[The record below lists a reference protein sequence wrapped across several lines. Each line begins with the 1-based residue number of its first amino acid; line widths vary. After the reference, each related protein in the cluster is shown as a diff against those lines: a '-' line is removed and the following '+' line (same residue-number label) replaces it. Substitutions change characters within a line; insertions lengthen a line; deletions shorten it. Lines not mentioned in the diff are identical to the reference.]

1 MKALLYKDLKLGVS
15 PVFYILPLLTGAL
28 MLIPGWVYFFVMMY
42 FCFITA
48 PNMLAMFRS
57 SNDLQMSVLM
67 PVKKKDIVK
76 ARVMTIVILEVLH
89 LLVGI
94 IYAIINAKLYKDWY
108 FIFVRPNMAYFG
120 LALIIFG
127 VFNLVLLPI
136 YYKSGYK
143 YGFPVLLGNG
153 ICLLLATGIEL
164 LNIYQPQVRS
174 WLAGTYSSVHLGVL
188 FGGIIIFA
196 IMSII
201 AYYRAKTNFE
211 QVDV

>member
-15 PVFYILPLLTGAL
+15 PVFYVLPLLTGAL
-28 MLIPGWVYFFVMMY
+28 MLIPGWVYFIVMMY

-48 PNMLAMFRS
+48 PNMLGNFRS
-57 SNDLQMSVLM
+57 SNDLQMSILM
-67 PVKKKDIVK
+67 PVKKKDLVK
-76 ARVMTIVILEVLH
+76 ARVLTIVILEVLH
-89 LLVGI
+89 ILIGI
-94 IYAIINAKLYKDWY
+94 IYALINFRLYKDWY
-108 FIFVRPNMAYFG
+108 FIFLRPNVAYFG
-120 LALIIFG
+120 FVLLILG

-136 YYKSGYK
+136 YYRSGYK

-164 LNIYQPQVRS
+164 LNVFQPKVRA
-174 WLAGTYSSVHLGVL
+174 WMDGAYSNVQFGVL
-188 FGGIIIFA
+188 LGGIVLFA
-196 IMSII
+196 IMTII